1 MSKALTKR
9 PLVTS
14 NEVPEA
20 HGEGNEQIAVTANAS
35 TTLTFVVNVV
45 ADGITDNQA
54 EIVGGDL
61 VAQKLKMA
69 MSFSN
74 TGTIFIGN
82 ANTDDTLTG
91 LISNPISMLT
101 STPNPPGGPSGQIV
115 TKFDGTLAATM
126 PWQFGRR
133 IRFNLNPMP
142 TFWVSG
148 ASFVVT
154 GQDNFGNPI
163 QEVVYVPNANGGV
176 SVDTWSHFAKVDALV
191 FDPAL
196 STKCQV
202 TVGVFGSNIV
212 FTSSIVLVNG
222 QLLKPDIA
230 NGVRLQFNGEI
241 QAPINA
247 QIFDVLSEFNNHSIA
262 GPVYL
267 PRQKEVYVDW
277 FGPEVLSIFNDG
289 DYTDN
294 DAIQVA
300 VYAIS
305 QSANMFIDGGGTVIL
320 PSGRINNFN
329 VVNVL
334 RMSQL
339 FKPSLPSSM
348 SVRPFTP

>member
-1 MSKALTKR
+1 MSKELIKR
-9 PLVTS
+9 PLVAS
-14 NEVPEA
+14 NEVLEA
-20 HGEGNEQIAVTANAS
+20 RGEGNEQVAVTANAS

-82 ANTDDTLTG
+82 ANTDDKLTG

-101 STPNPPGGPSGQIV
+101 TAPNPPHGPSGHIV
-115 TKFDGTLAATM
+115 TSFDGNLAATM
-126 PWQFGRR
+126 PWEFGRR
-133 IRFNLNPMP
+133 IRFNLNAMP
-142 TFWVSG
+142 DFWVAG
-148 ASFVVT
+148 ASLVVT
-154 GQDNFGNPI
+154 GHDNFGNPI
-163 QEVVYVPNANGGV
+163 QDVVYVPNANGGV

-196 STKCQV
+196 STNCKV

-212 FTSSIVLVNG
+212 FTSSVVLANG

-230 NGVRLQFNGEI
+230 NGVRLQFNGEV

-247 QIFDVLSEFNNHSIA
+247 QIFDVLDEFDNHSIA
-262 GPVYL
+262 GPVYM

-277 FGPEVLSIFNDG
+277 FGPVVLSIFDDG

-300 VYAIS
+300 VYAVS
-305 QSANMFIDGGGTVIL
+305 QSANLFIDGGGTVVL
-320 PSGRINNFN
+320 PSGRINNSN
-329 VVNVL
+329 VVHVL

-339 FKPSLPSSM
+339 FKTSLPSSM
-348 SVRPFTP
+348 CIVFFTP